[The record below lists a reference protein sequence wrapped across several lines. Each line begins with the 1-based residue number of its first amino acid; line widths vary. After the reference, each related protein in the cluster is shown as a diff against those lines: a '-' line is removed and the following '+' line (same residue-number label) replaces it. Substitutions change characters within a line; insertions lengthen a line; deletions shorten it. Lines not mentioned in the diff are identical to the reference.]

1 MSEPQLCFEDEHLLA
16 LCKPAGMPTQPDPTG
31 DLSLQTWAEQ
41 RTGQQMHLVNRL
53 DRPVSGIVLLAK
65 TRSAMAEAQRQFR
78 AGQVR
83 KTYIAIVAG
92 SPPKETGTLIHYLAQ
107 NPRTHRTYAHE
118 NEQPGALRAELH
130 YRLAGHGERYTYLLL
145 QPITGRHHQIRAQ
158 LAAVGCPI
166 KGDVR
171 YGAQRANP
179 DRSIHLHAWQLELT
193 HPISQQLMRFTAPLP
208 ETDSLWRDVASKI
221 PQ

>member
-1 MSEPQLCFEDEHLLA
+1 MSEPQPCFEDEHLLA
-16 LCKPAGMPTQPDPTG
+16 LCKPAGMPTQPDTTA

-41 RTGQQMHLVNRL
+41 RTRQRLHLINRL

-65 TRSAMAEAQRQFR
+65 IRSAMAEAQRQFR

-92 SPPKETGTLIHYLAQ
+92 SPPKETGTLIHYLTQ

-118 NEQPGALRAELH
+118 SEQPGALRAELH

-158 LAAVGCPI
+158 LAAIGCPI

-171 YGAQRANP
+171 YGARRANP
-179 DRSIHLHAWQLELT
+179 DRSIHLHAWQLELA